1 MARLISSATIEPY
14 LWAISL
20 VCNVIGRIV
29 SGLVGDRIGLV
40 KAYVATT
47 LLLTV
52 VSWATW
58 LVREFCARLA
68 IADFFVSAYQRYKH
82 SLGLLRPFW
91 AGQWSIPSANGCT
104 RFAPLSLRRLKA
116 AQIALF
122 ETVREDPGSAQGWGC
137 FACILVGTLCTS

>member
-1 MARLISSATIEPY
+1 MARLVSSAAIEPY

-20 VCNVIGRIV
+20 VCNVLGRVV

-58 LVREFCARLA
+58 LVQAVSCALA
-68 IADFFVSAYQRYKH
+68 IADVFVTAHQRYKY
-82 SLGLLRPFW
+82 SFGLLCPLW
-91 AGQWSIPSANGCT
+91 AG
-104 RFAPLSLRRLKA
+104 
-116 AQIALF
+116 
-122 ETVREDPGSAQGWGC
+122 
-137 FACILVGTLCTS
+137 